1 MQQVSRRAAAAR
13 GQDQTR
19 NCQVPVVR
27 SLGFLATLNADL
39 TSSTKRSLIGV
50 SIGADVKGSE
60 EFGSPLLWLEVIRL
74 SMAMISSISNIVPG
88 MGAQGDAAITVD
100 ANSRSS
106 CRAAW
111 RVFSFGDMVDLI
123 WFVLS

>member
-1 MQQVSRRAAAAR
+1 M
-13 GQDQTR
+13 
-19 NCQVPVVR
+19 
-27 SLGFLATLNADL
+27 
-39 TSSTKRSLIGV
+39 TKRCPIGV
-50 SIGADVKGSE
+50 LIGADVKGSG
-60 EFGSPLLWLEVIRL
+60 EFGSPLLWLEVMRL

-111 RVFSFGDMVDLI
+111 RVFSFGDMFDLP
-123 WFVLS
+123 FVLENNEAEDCARTGRFLKFC